1 VVIGYANISARVS
14 PLWIA
19 QETRVALSITFTA
32 PMALSRSRFINGMKL
47 NIDRLEAGRELD
59 ALVAQNVMGWKNV
72 HREDIGR
79 GGKRDQYRGTKPDK
93 LGRWRSADVQ
103 HYSTYSAD
111 AYLIPA
117 RMKEL
122 GLWERYVKELSKMTQ
137 AKGLPFDWATA
148 DQCCRAAL
156 KVVKNRR

>member
-1 VVIGYANISARVS
+1 
-14 PLWIA
+14 
-19 QETRVALSITFTA
+19 
-32 PMALSRSRFINGMKL
+32 MKL
-47 NIDRLEAGRELD
+47 SIDRLEAGRELD

-93 LGRWRSADVQ
+93 LGRWRSADVR

-117 RMKEL
+117 RMKEP
-122 GLWERYVKELSKMTQ
+122 GLWARDVKELSKLNQ
-137 AKGLPFDWATA
+137 AKGLPVDCATPH
-148 DQCCRAAL
+148 QCGCPPL
-156 KVVKNRR
+156 KVVQHPR

>member
-1 VVIGYANISARVS
+1 
-14 PLWIA
+14 
-19 QETRVALSITFTA
+19 
-32 PMALSRSRFINGMKL
+32 MKL
-47 NIDRLEAGRELD
+47 SIDRLEAGRELD

-93 LGRWRSADVQ
+93 LGRWRSADVR

-111 AYLIPA
+111 AYLIPD

-137 AKGLPFDWATA
+137 AKGLPFDWATP